1 MDCPLA
7 PMRAVEARADIHRSA
22 SASACAWRV
31 DVPRADSRLE
41 PETEGAPASAGA
53 TIEVPATVS
62 AGEVV
67 ELRWHGLPAEVEEM
81 ELLLSLDGGRSFH
94 VRLTPELE
102 GHTNAF
108 RWHVPDLPA
117 EQARLLLRIGDEE
130 GERVG
135 ALSRVFRIL
144 HTEGA
149 PPPDL
154 AFHEGLTWTGQEPT
168 GAPVPSSITPAT
180 PGFESA
186 SDPVASGLPAPQSRA
201 ERLIPARMPVVDA
214 GSVPAPTSP
223 AALAVPREIPLRI

>member
-1 MDCPLA
+1 MPPGSYARRRGSCGHSPLRLGVRVRLA
-7 PMRAVEARADIHRSA
+7 GGDRA
-22 SASACAWRV
+22 
-31 DVPRADSRLE
+31 SR
-41 PETEGAPASAGA
+41 P
-53 TIEVPATVS
+53 
-62 AGEVV
+62 
-67 ELRWHGLPAEVEEM
+67 
-81 ELLLSLDGGRSFH
+81 GGRTGGGGCPG
-94 VRLTPELE
+94 VRQRGDRSPRHRLGRGGRGAALARPPGRGRGDGTPALARRRAQLSRAPDPGVE

-117 EQARLLLRIGDEE
+117 EHARLLLRIGDEE